1 MPYQVELSNRALRD
15 LKGLDK
21 PIQKRVAAAID
32 ALASDPRPPG
42 CQKMEG
48 LEKAFRV
55 RVGDFRIIY
64 QVHDRILRVLVLK
77 VGHRREVYRS

>member
-1 MPYQVELSNRALRD
+1 MSYRVELSSRALRD

-21 PIQKRVAAAID
+21 PLQKRMALAID

-48 LEKAFRV
+48 WEKAYRI

-64 QVHDRILRVLVLK
+64 QVHDKVLLVLVLK
-77 VGHRREVYRS
+77 VGHRGDVYR

>member
-1 MPYQVELSNRALRD
+1 MSYRVELSSRALRD

-21 PIQKRVAAAID
+21 PLQKRMAIAID

-48 LEKAFRV
+48 QEKAFRI

-64 QVHDRILRVLVLK
+64 QVHDKVLLVLVLK
-77 VGHRREVYRS
+77 VGHRGDVYR